1 MSAAAIIA
9 DWKKGKWKPVYWIEG
24 EEEYYIDQVLQY
36 AEHQLLPESEAAF
49 NLSVFYGRDAAWPDV
64 VNACKRYPMFAER
77 QVVLI
82 KEAQHMRDLE
92 KLESYL
98 EQPLAS
104 TILVIG
110 YKEKKLDNRKKFAK
124 LVKEKGVLVTT
135 KKLYESDLRSFAE
148 SLVQDKGL
156 SIQPLALSLLIDHIG
171 SDMQRIENELEKL
184 AVNLAERKTITADDI
199 ERYIGISKEYNVFE
213 LQKALALKDTA
224 RCLRI
229 IRYFEANP
237 KAGPIQLILPSLYG
251 FFSKVFMLYG
261 AGGGD
266 DKTLAATLGV
276 PPFFLKDY
284 KAATRNFDYSATE
297 KVLLLLHQYNLRSVG
312 IASTGASDGSL
323 LRELVM
329 KILL

>member
-9 DWKKGKWKPVYWIEG
+9 DWKKGMYKPVYWIEG
-24 EEEYYIDQVLQY
+24 EEDYYIDQVLNY
-36 AEHQLLPESEAAF
+36 AEQRLLSESEASF
-49 NLSVFYGRDAAWPDV
+49 NLSIFYGRDASWPDV

-82 KEAQHMRDLE
+82 KEAQHMRDID

-98 EQPLAS
+98 EQPLSS
-104 TILVIG
+104 TVLVIG
-110 YKEKKLDNRKKFAK
+110 YKEKKLDSRRKFAK
-124 LVKEKGVLVTT
+124 LIKDKGVLVST
-135 KKLYESDLRSFAE
+135 KKLYEQDLRSFAE
-148 SLVQDKGL
+148 SVVIDKGL
-156 SIQPLALSLLIDHIG
+156 SIQPMALSLLVDHIG

-184 AVNLAERKTITADDI
+184 VVNLGERKSITPDDV
-199 ERYIGISKEYNVFE
+199 ERYVGISKEYNVFE
-213 LQKALALKDTA
+213 LQTALAKKDTA

-229 IRYFEANP
+229 INYFEGSP

-261 AGGGD
+261 VSGGD
-266 DKTLAATLGV
+266 DKTIAATLGV

-284 KAATRNFDYSATE
+284 KAAARNFDYAATE

-312 IASTGASDGSL
+312 IGTAGASDASL